1 MLFVDEASLT
11 AHTEDVIQ
19 LLISCFAHAC
29 KEFGPTVI
37 LKKTN
42 ILDQDVSS
50 MPSISIG
57 DCTLEVVE
65 NFIYLGST
73 ISSNLSRDTA
83 LNQRIVKA
91 AVALAHLEKRVWDN
105 TLLII
110 STKTKL
116 YQSHVLSTLLY
127 SSETC

>member
-1 MLFVDEASLT
+1 MLFVDEAALT
-11 AHTEDVIQ
+11 AHTEDALQ

-29 KEFGPTVI
+29 KEFGLTVI

-42 ILDQDVSS
+42 ILGQDVSS

-73 ISSNLSRDTA
+73 ISSNLSLDIA
-83 LNQRIVKA
+83 LNQLIVKA
-91 AVALAHLEKRVWDN
+91 AAALAHLGKRVWDK
-105 TLLII
+105 TLLTIR
-110 STKTKL
+110 TKTKL
-116 YQSHVLSTLLY
+116 YQSRVLSTLLY
-127 SSETC
+127 GGET

>member
-11 AHTEDVIQ
+11 ANTEDALQ
-19 LLISCFAHAC
+19 LLISWFAHAC
-29 KEFGPTVI
+29 KEFGLTVI

-42 ILDQDVSS
+42 ILGQDVSS

-57 DCTLEVVE
+57 DCTLEFVE
-65 NFIYLGST
+65 NFISLGST
-73 ISSNLSRDTA
+73 ISSNLSLDTA

-91 AVALAHLEKRVWDN
+91 AVALANLGKRVWDN
-105 TLLII
+105 TLLTI

-116 YQSHVLSTLLY
+116 YQSYVLSTLLY
-127 SSETC
+127 GSET

>member
-19 LLISCFAHAC
+19 LPISCFAHAC

-42 ILDQDVSS
+42 ILGQDVSS

-57 DCTLEVVE
+57 DCTPEVVE
-65 NFIYLGST
+65 NFI
-73 ISSNLSRDTA
+73 
-83 LNQRIVKA
+83 
-91 AVALAHLEKRVWDN
+91 
-105 TLLII
+105 
-110 STKTKL
+110 
-116 YQSHVLSTLLY
+116 
-127 SSETC
+127 

>member
-19 LLISCFAHAC
+19 LLISWFAHAC

-57 DCTLEVVE
+57 DCTLEAVE

-91 AVALAHLEKRVWDN
+91 AAALAHLGKRVWDN
-105 TLLII
+105 TLLTI